1 MPMPTEAPPSLRQLI
16 GGDIACV
23 FQRDPAARSRWEVLT
38 TYPGVHA
45 VLLHRLA
52 HRLWR
57 LELRYPARLLSF
69 LARLWSNV
77 DIHPGARIGRR
88 FFIDHGAGVVIGETA
103 EIGDDVTLYHGVTL
117 GGTTWNKGK
126 RHPTLGNGVVV
137 GAGAKILGPIELG
150 DRVRVGANSVVV
162 HSVAADRTVVGIP
175 GKEVVSPKT
184 ALNGEEGI
192 NLDHHLIPDP
202 VGKLIASLI
211 QRLDRLE
218 HTAGAPVGEVS
229 RGAPL
234 AAVQHDLHS
243 FAAGSGEALPPLS
256 AAVSRLLEKAA
267 ILYPQ
272 MEAENLLLEAWSLA
286 SDHPQVLGALYRF
299 YFYRHRLD
307 DALGVAERTLCI
319 GAAHLQLKSDWQ
331 ALQPADL
338 AGRQDDMQ
346 RLYLLA
352 LKACAYLEL
361 RLGRCASAKLRLE
374 ALCRLD
380 PENHLGGA
388 YLLSLAD
395 LSDYDRTSNAA

>member
-1 MPMPTEAPPSLRQLI
+1 MPTSTEAMPSLRQLI

-77 DIHPGARIGRR
+77 DIHPGARIGLR

-175 GKEVVSPKT
+175 GKEVVSLKT
-184 ALNGEEGI
+184 VVNGEEGI

-218 HTAGAPVGEVS
+218 NATKVPGAEVAEARS
-229 RGAPL
+229 EV
-234 AAVQHDLHS
+234 VQHDLHAFGVDAS
-243 FAAGSGEALPPLS
+243 EVPPLS

-272 MEAENLLLEAWSLA
+272 IEAENLLLEAWSLA

-307 DALGVAERTLCI
+307 DALGVAEHTLRI
-319 GAAHLQLKSDWQ
+319 SATQLRLNADWR
-331 ALQPADL
+331 ALQAADF
-338 AGRQDDMQ
+338 AGEQNAMQ

-361 RLGRCASAKLRLE
+361 RLGRCASAKQRLE

-380 PENHLGGA
+380 PENRLGGA

-395 LSDYDRTSNAA
+395 LSDYDCTSNAA